1 VITRDD
7 CCESNGMK
15 RNEERCPYGS
25 SGGHSKKIV
34 EDRAGVDYELRRI
47 FFEDCMVEVGG

>member
-7 CCESNGMK
+7 CCESTGMK